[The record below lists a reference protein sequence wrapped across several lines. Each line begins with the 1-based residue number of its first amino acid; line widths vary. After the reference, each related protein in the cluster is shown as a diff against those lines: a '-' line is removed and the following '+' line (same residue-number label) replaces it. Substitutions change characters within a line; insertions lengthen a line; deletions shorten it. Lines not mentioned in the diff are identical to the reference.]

1 MAGKNQKHQHPNPTH
16 TTHTPRPTPTKQQEK
31 NNTCEPCTR
40 IRALLFQDPTVCH
53 TINPITTNQHP
64 FHTTPEGM
72 TVLNCQPAPPG
83 TYSLIFHP

>member
-1 MAGKNQKHQHPNPTH
+1 MAGKNQKPQHPNPPHTNHPTH
-16 TTHTPRPTPTKQQEK
+16 QRTKQ
-31 NNTCEPCTR
+31 PCTR

-83 TYSLIFHP
+83 TYPLIFHP